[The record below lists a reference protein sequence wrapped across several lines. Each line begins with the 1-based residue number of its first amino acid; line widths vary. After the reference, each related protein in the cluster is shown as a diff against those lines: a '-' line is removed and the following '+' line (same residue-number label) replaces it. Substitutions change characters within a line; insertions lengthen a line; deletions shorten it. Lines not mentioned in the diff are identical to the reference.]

1 MLERC
6 AHCFMNKLLILLILS
21 TFVSCH
27 SKESNKLVAPVLPK
41 QQIDKAD
48 TLHRKL
54 FLPSIDY
61 NRYQVDTFSGNKAS
75 LNLSSNPTAQRFHSA
90 ITWSITNFGSNFSG
104 HYNLARWGCGTNC
117 INGAITDLQTGLVY
131 DIPPAS
137 LDYQFRSNSRLL
149 VINPPDS
156 SGYFDDCSYC
166 KPELWLW
173 NDIKKMFEKLN

>member
-1 MLERC
+1 
-6 AHCFMNKLLILLILS
+6 MNKQLILIVLS
-21 TFVSCH
+21 TFLSCH
-27 SKESNKLVAPVLPK
+27 SKESNKLAIPVLPK

-48 TLHRKL
+48 THHRKL
-54 FLPSIDY
+54 FLPSIVY
-61 NRYQVDTFSGNKAS
+61 NRYLIDTFSGNKANI
-75 LNLSSNPTAQRFHSA
+75 NLSSNPTAQRFHSN

-104 HYNLARWGCGTNC
+104 HFNLARWGCGTNC

-149 VINPPDS
+149 VINPPDT